1 MSNPKHPIGAIDILG
16 PRMEF
21 KTEFLPDAD
30 SYCMS
35 TSIIPAGVAVPL
47 HSHPSRE
54 TFYITSGILE
64 VFDGTEWQTLGAGD
78 VFDVMADVR
87 HALRNTSAHQVS
99 AVLVT
104 TMELASFF
112 SSVGRPVP
120 ASPPQLQDLQA
131 FVLAAAEHGVW
142 MGSAQ
147 DNAAIGISMF
157 TQMAPKMKR
166 PANMTH

>member
-1 MSNPKHPIGAIDILG
+1 MSNLKHRIGAIDILG
-16 PRMEF
+16 PLMEF
-21 KTEFLPDAD
+21 KTEFLPDAG
-30 SYCMS
+30 SYCLS

-64 VFDGTEWQTLGAGD
+64 VFDGNEWQALGAGD
-78 VFDVMADVR
+78 VFDVMPDVR
-87 HALRNTSAHQVS
+87 NALRNTSAHQVS
-99 AVLVT
+99 TVHVT
-104 TMELASFF
+104 TMALASFY
-112 SSVGRPVP
+112 SSVGRSYP
-120 ASPPQLQDLQA
+120 AGPPQPQDLEA
-131 FVLAAAEHGVW
+131 FGAAAAEHGVW
-142 MGSAQ
+142 LGSAQ